1 MIDARW
7 QRARK
12 ILLVRLDNLG
22 DVLLTT
28 PAFRAVKRALPGVSL
43 TLLASPVGAQV
54 DILDPDIA
62 EVIPYQAPWV
72 DPWWTLPQESA
83 REQQMIVQLKA
94 EHFDAAIIF
103 TSFRQSPL
111 PAAYLCYLADIP
123 LRLVSP
129 PMVVAAAADLLA
141 SAQKDIELVEEVAR

>member
-1 MIDARW
+1 MIA
-7 QRARK
+7 
-12 ILLVRLDNLG
+12 
-22 DVLLTT
+22 
-28 PAFRAVKRALPGVSL
+28 
-43 TLLASPVGAQV
+43 
-54 DILDPDIA
+54 
-62 EVIPYQAPWV
+62 
-72 DPWWTLPQESA
+72 
-83 REQQMIVQLKA
+83 QLKA

-129 PMVVAAAADLLA
+129 PMVVAAAAELLA